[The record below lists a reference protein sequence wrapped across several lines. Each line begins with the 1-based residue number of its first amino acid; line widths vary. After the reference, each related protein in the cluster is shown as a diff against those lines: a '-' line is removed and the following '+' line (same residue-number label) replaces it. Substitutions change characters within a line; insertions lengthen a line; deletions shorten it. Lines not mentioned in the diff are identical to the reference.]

1 MNVSE
6 NIIQYLA
13 DYGVEHIFTVSG
25 GGSIFL
31 NDALGKSKR
40 IKYICCHHEQ
50 AVAMATE
57 SYARMKKTLGVS
69 IVTTGPGGTTAITGI
84 AGAWMDSVPTLTISG
99 QVFLEQTI
107 KDTNL
112 RQLGIQEINIV
123 DIVKP
128 ITKYAVMVERPEDV
142 IYEIQK
148 AITIAN
154 DGRPGP
160 TWVDI
165 PANIQNSS
173 IKLADYKVFKYKK
186 SYNTSQKFVPNNV
199 IDNVTS
205 VIKKAKKP
213 LIYIGR
219 GVQIANAEP
228 YLFDFV
234 QKTGIPFLTSWNASE
249 IVAYN
254 HPLYVGRPGMF
265 GQRHANFIIQ
275 NSDLILFIGARLSI
289 PQISYNFKDFGRNAF
304 KIMIDIDKAELD
316 KKTLD
321 IDLKINTDAG
331 LFLKKINNFIEGVN
345 TDFSKWL
352 NFCKK
357 LEKKYPLVL
366 KDWNKA
372 RSLVNS
378 YNFIDILSEKLKGD
392 DVIITDM
399 GVAFTGTHQTFR
411 VKEGQRFYTN
421 SGFASM
427 GWGLPAAIGACFGND
442 NKRII
447 CIAGEG
453 GFQMTSQELAT
464 VMHYK
469 LPIKIFIYNNGGY
482 LTIKQTQEI
491 NFNGRLMGSNEET
504 GLSFPK
510 YKELGKAYDIKSIQI
525 INQVNLS
532 AKIDEVLEY
541 NGPVLCELIM
551 DRNQLN
557 IPKSAPKKLS
567 DGSVVRTN
575 FEDLFPF
582 LSEEELKSNIL
593 S

>member
-6 NIIQYLA
+6 KIIQYLA
-13 DYGVEHIFTVSG
+13 DYGIEHIFTVSG

-50 AVAMATE
+50 AAAMAAE
-57 SYARMKKTLGVS
+57 SYARMKKSLGVS
-69 IVTTGPGGTTAITGI
+69 MVTTGPGGTNAITGI

-107 KDTNL
+107 KGTNL

-128 ITKYAVMVERPEDV
+128 ITKYAVMVERSEDA

-148 AITIAN
+148 AIFIAN

-173 IKLADYKVFKYKK
+173 IKTSEFKVFQKNK
-186 SYNTSQKFVPNNV
+186 SNNTDQKFISSKV
-199 IDNVTS
+199 IDNVIRA
-205 VIKKAKKP
+205 IKKAKRP
-213 LIYIGR
+213 LIYAGR
-219 GVQIANAEP
+219 GIQIANAEETF
-228 YLFDFV
+228 LNFV
-234 QKTGIPFLTSWNASE
+234 RKTGIPFVTSWNASDL
-249 IVAYN
+249 VASD
-254 HPLYVGRPGMF
+254 HSHYVGRPGMF

-275 NSDLILFIGARLSI
+275 NSDLMLIIGARLSL

-304 KIMIDIDKAELD
+304 KIMVDIDKAELD

-321 IDLKINTDAG
+321 IDIKINADAG
-331 LFLKKINNFIEGVN
+331 FFLKKVNNILGGIK
-345 TDFSKWL
+345 TDFTNWL
-352 NFCKK
+352 NYCKN

-366 KDWNKA
+366 KEWKKA
-372 RSLVNS
+372 KDPVNS

-399 GVAFTGTHQTFR
+399 GISFTGTHQTFR
-411 VKEGQRFYTN
+411 VKKGQRFYTN

-427 GWGLPAAIGACFGND
+427 GWGLPAAIGACFGNS
-442 NKRII
+442 NKRVI
-447 CIAGEG
+447 CIAGDG

-491 NFNGRLMGSNEET
+491 NFNGQLMGCNDET

-510 YKELGKAYDIKSIQI
+510 YKQLGKAYDIKSICI
-525 INQVNLS
+525 KNQVNLR
-532 AKIDEVLEY
+532 AKINEILEY
-541 NGPVLCELIM
+541 TGPVLCELIM
-551 DRNQLN
+551 DRDQPN
-557 IPKSAPKKLS
+557 IPKSAPRKLS
-567 DGSVVRTN
+567 DGSIVRTN

-582 LSEEELKSNIL
+582 LNEEEIKSNMIT
-593 S
+593 

>member
-6 NIIQYLA
+6 KIIQYLA

-50 AVAMATE
+50 AAAMAAE
-57 SYARMKKTLGVS
+57 SYARMKKSLGVS
-69 IVTTGPGGTTAITGI
+69 MVTTGPGGTNAITGI

-107 KDTNL
+107 KGTNL

-123 DIVKP
+123 DLVKP
-128 ITKYAVMVERPEDV
+128 ITKYAVMVERPEDA

-148 AITIAN
+148 AIFIAN

-165 PANIQNSS
+165 PANIQNSL
-173 IKLADYKVFKYKK
+173 IKTSEFKVFQKNK
-186 SYNTSQKFVPNNV
+186 SNNTDQKFISSKV
-199 IDNVTS
+199 IDNIIRA
-205 VIKKAKKP
+205 IKKAKRP
-213 LIYIGR
+213 LIYAGR
-219 GVQIANAEP
+219 GIQIANADEI
-228 YLFDFV
+228 LLNIV
-234 QKTGIPFLTSWNASE
+234 NKTGIPFVTSWNASE
-249 IVAYN
+249 LVASD
-254 HPLYVGRPGMF
+254 HPQYVGRPGMF

-275 NSDLILFIGARLSI
+275 NSDLMFIIGARLSI

-304 KIMIDIDKAELD
+304 KIMVDIDKAELG

-321 IDLKINTDAG
+321 IDIKINADAG
-331 LFLKKINNFIEGVN
+331 FFLKKIDNIFEGVKVDYSN
-345 TDFSKWL
+345 WLDFC
-352 NFCKK
+352 NN

-366 KDWNKA
+366 KEWKKA
-372 RSLVNS
+372 KDPLNS
-378 YNFIDILSEKLKGD
+378 YNFIDFLSEKLKGD
-392 DVIITDM
+392 DVIVTDM
-399 GVAFTGTHQTFR
+399 GLAFTGTHQSFR
-411 VKEGQRFYTN
+411 VKKGQRFYTN

-427 GWGLPAAIGACFGND
+427 GWGLPAAIGACFGNS
-442 NKRII
+442 NKRVI
-447 CIAGEG
+447 CIVGDG

-464 VMHYK
+464 IMHYK

-491 NFNGRLMGSNEET
+491 NFNDRLMGCNNES

-510 YKELGKAYDIKSIQI
+510 YIELGRAYDIKSICI
-525 INQVNLS
+525 KNQVNLS
-532 AKIDEVLEY
+532 AKIDKVLEY

-551 DRNQLN
+551 DQNQLN
-557 IPKSAPKKLS
+557 IPKSAPKILS
-567 DGSVVRTN
+567 DGSIIRTN

-582 LSEEELKSNIL
+582 LNEEEIKSNL
-593 S
+593 LT

>member
-6 NIIQYLA
+6 KIIQYLA

-50 AVAMATE
+50 AVAMAAE
-57 SYARMKKTLGVS
+57 SYARMKKSLGVS
-69 IVTTGPGGTTAITGI
+69 MVTTGPGGTNAITGI

-107 KDTNL
+107 KGTNL

-142 IYEIQK
+142 IYEIQQ
-148 AITIAN
+148 AIYIAN
-154 DGRPGP
+154 EGRPGP

-173 IKLADYKVFKYKK
+173 IKSSDYKIFQSNK
-186 SYNTSQKFVPNNV
+186 SNNTSHKFISDNV
-199 IDNVTS
+199 INDVKR
-205 VIKKAKKP
+205 VIKKAKRP

-219 GVQIANAEP
+219 GIQIANAEET
-228 YLFDFV
+228 FFNFV
-234 QKTGIPFLTSWNASE
+234 QKTGIPFVTSWSASE
-249 IVAYN
+249 LVASD

-275 NSDLILFIGARLSI
+275 NSDLMFIIGARLSI

-304 KIMIDIDKAELD
+304 KIMVDIDKAELG

-321 IDLKINTDAG
+321 IDIKINADAG
-331 LFLKKINNFIEGVN
+331 FFLKKIDNIFEGVKIDYSN
-345 TDFSKWL
+345 WLDFC
-352 NFCKK
+352 NN

-366 KDWNKA
+366 KEWKKA
-372 RSLVNS
+372 KDPLNS
-378 YNFIDILSEKLKGD
+378 YNFIDFLSEKLKGD
-392 DVIITDM
+392 DVIVTDM
-399 GVAFTGTHQTFR
+399 GLAFTGTHQSFR
-411 VKEGQRFYTN
+411 VKKGQRFYTN

-427 GWGLPAAIGACFGND
+427 GWGLPAAIGACFGNS
-442 NKRII
+442 NKRVI
-447 CIAGEG
+447 CIVGDG

-464 VMHYK
+464 IMHYK

-491 NFNGRLMGSNEET
+491 NFNDRLMGCNNES

-510 YKELGKAYDIKSIQI
+510 YIELGRAYDIKSICI
-525 INQVNLS
+525 KNQVNLS
-532 AKIDEVLEY
+532 AKIDKVLEY

-551 DRNQLN
+551 DQNQLN
-557 IPKSAPKKLS
+557 IPKSAPKILS
-567 DGSVVRTN
+567 DGSIIRTN

-582 LSEEELKSNIL
+582 LNEEEIKSNL
-593 S
+593 LT

>member
-6 NIIQYLA
+6 QIIKYLA

-31 NDALGKSKR
+31 NDALGKSNR

-50 AVAMATE
+50 AVTMAAE

-69 IVTTGPGGTTAITGI
+69 IVTTGPGGTNAITGI

-107 KDTNL
+107 KNTNL

-173 IKLADYKVFKYKK
+173 IKLADYKIFKYKK
-186 SYNTSQKFVPNNV
+186 SYNTNQKFIPNNV

-219 GVQIANAEP
+219 GVQIANAEN
-228 YLFDFV
+228 YFFDFV

-249 IVAYN
+249 LVASN
-254 HPLYVGRPGMF
+254 HPQYVGRPGMF

-275 NSDLILFIGARLSI
+275 NSDLILIHWCEA
-289 PQISYNFKDFGRNAF
+289 
-304 KIMIDIDKAELD
+304 
-316 KKTLD
+316 
-321 IDLKINTDAG
+321 
-331 LFLKKINNFIEGVN
+331 
-345 TDFSKWL
+345 
-352 NFCKK
+352 
-357 LEKKYPLVL
+357 
-366 KDWNKA
+366 
-372 RSLVNS
+372 
-378 YNFIDILSEKLKGD
+378 
-392 DVIITDM
+392 
-399 GVAFTGTHQTFR
+399 
-411 VKEGQRFYTN
+411 FYT
-421 SGFASM
+421 A
-427 GWGLPAAIGACFGND
+427 D
-442 NKRII
+442 
-447 CIAGEG
+447 
-453 GFQMTSQELAT
+453 
-464 VMHYK
+464 
-469 LPIKIFIYNNGGY
+469 
-482 LTIKQTQEI
+482 
-491 NFNGRLMGSNEET
+491 
-504 GLSFPK
+504 
-510 YKELGKAYDIKSIQI
+510 
-525 INQVNLS
+525 
-532 AKIDEVLEY
+532 
-541 NGPVLCELIM
+541 
-551 DRNQLN
+551 
-557 IPKSAPKKLS
+557 
-567 DGSVVRTN
+567 
-575 FEDLFPF
+575 
-582 LSEEELKSNIL
+582 
-593 S
+593 